1 MKTTSRSTGF
11 SRFSSGINA
20 GIVLGYT
27 GLVYVIARVDGTKN
41 AEIIARG
48 KEFYGE
54 GITRKS
60 PGFNDVIKQ
69 VLNRCLGKYRNAKIW
84 CTIQSKGVETRFLV
98 VPDAPPKHLAKAV
111 LWAFKK
117 EAALGDEDIV
127 FDFDVIG
134 TRETKGR
141 QELEILAC
149 SAPVAELNEIKSVF
163 QQAGRPLTGITVT
176 SFAFQNLFRTGFSG
190 EGSQNIGTLFIGADW
205 SRIDIFSNGNLIL
218 SRDIKTGTRS
228 MDEVFVDQGEPE
240 KQRQET
246 VIDMDRY
253 LSETEQEAIGE
264 GKFDESPV
272 NSVIPEAPKGMLE
285 LLQKG
290 TAQDRELFFGRII
303 PVVNRLIRQMERT
316 FEHFSMTTV
325 GRKVERLYFTG
336 PLCSFRRLLDFTGEQ
351 LNIPVLTINPF
362 PGEDHD
368 DITVFDEFVPATGLA
383 LSDNNHTLN
392 FNYTYKDK
400 ENKRI
405 NRTVTWVMVL
415 MLLVTAGAGF
425 LFQKITNSSE
435 IRHAATISQMTL
447 DIAVRE
453 NICGRA
459 TIMVYSDRLIEKKKQ
474 LDGLKKKAFGAAVLA
489 DISRVT
495 QGHIRLT
502 SFLFEQDADASGAA
516 HVELKGVTLGQPEQA
531 KAEHDAW
538 IETIKGLNRV
548 KQVTVTHSGQA
559 AVDDQQVLY
568 FEMDLTLD
576 DKPKA

>member
-1 MKTTSRSTGF
+1 MKHTHRTTHI

-41 AEIIARG
+41 AEIIAWG
-48 KEFYGE
+48 KEAYGE

-60 PGFNDVIKQ
+60 PEFNDVVKQ
-69 VLNRCLGKYRNAKIW
+69 VLHKCLGKYRNAKIW

-98 VPDAPPKHLAKAV
+98 VPDAPSKHLAKAV

-117 EAALGDEDIV
+117 EVSLGDDHIV

-149 SAPVAELNEIKSVF
+149 SAPVSELDEIKSVF
-163 QQAGRPLTGITVT
+163 QYAGRPLTGITVT

-190 EGSQNIGTLFIGADW
+190 EGSQNIATLFIGTDW
-205 SRIDIFSNGNLIL
+205 SRIDIFSNGYLIL

-228 MDEVFVDQGEPE
+228 MDEVFVDQVEPE
-240 KQRQET
+240 KQRLET

-253 LSETEQEAIGE
+253 LSESAPEVSDNE
-264 GKFDESPV
+264 KPV
-272 NSVIPEAPKGMLE
+272 DDPENIVVPEVPKGMLE
-285 LLQKG
+285 LLEKG
-290 TAQDRELFFGRII
+290 TAKDRELFFSRII

-316 FEHFSMTTV
+316 FEHFTMTSV

-336 PLCSFRRLLDFTGEQ
+336 PLCSFRRLLEFTGEQ
-351 LNIPVLTINPF
+351 LNIPVHTIDPF

-368 DITVFDEFVPATGLA
+368 DMTTFDEFVPATGLA
-383 LSDNNHTLN
+383 LSDNQHTLN
-392 FNYTYKDK
+392 FNFTYKDK

-405 NRTVTWVMVL
+405 NRTVTCVL
-415 MLLVTAGAGF
+415 ALMILVTAGAGF
-425 LFQKITNSSE
+425 LFQKMTNSRE
-435 IRHAATISQMTL
+435 MRHTATITQMTL
-447 DIAVRE
+447 DIAMRE
-453 NICGRA
+453 NTCGRA
-459 TIMVYSDRLIEKKKQ
+459 TIMAYSDRLIEKKKQ
-474 LDGLKKKAFGAAVLA
+474 LEGLKKKAFGAAVLA

-502 SFLFEQDADASGAA
+502 SFLFEQDAEFPGSA
-516 HVELKGVTLGQPEQA
+516 HVELKGVALGQPEQA